1 MSVESIVDRIVTAA
15 ARRRLPVVLP
25 EGTEARILL
34 AARRLQDGG
43 IAEPILLGS
52 EESISAAAAR
62 AGVSLDGLTLI
73 DPQTDARIDSYAA
86 SYAAG
91 RERVDAKVAR
101 RLVQKPLYFGGMMVR
116 QGEAAAMIG
125 GAANPTRRVIEA
137 GLLTVGLA
145 PGINTPSSFFLMVI
159 PEFQGQRDVPLIFA
173 DCAVN
178 VEPTAEALAD
188 IALASAAS
196 ARKLLE
202 DEPRVAFLSFSTRGS
217 AQHPRVDKVARALA
231 IARKRAPEIAFD
243 GELQADSAL
252 VASVAARKVKGESTV
267 AGRAN
272 VLIFPDL
279 DAGNIGYKL
288 TQYLAGAQAI
298 GPVLQGFAKPISDL
312 SRGATVDDIV
322 ASAAIALARA

>member
-1 MSVESIVDRIVTAA
+1 MVDRIVTAA

-159 PEFQGQRDVPLIFA
+159 PEFQSQRDVPLIFA

-217 AQHPRVDKVARALA
+217 AQHPRVDKVTRALA
-231 IARKRAPEIAFD
+231 IARERAPEIAFD